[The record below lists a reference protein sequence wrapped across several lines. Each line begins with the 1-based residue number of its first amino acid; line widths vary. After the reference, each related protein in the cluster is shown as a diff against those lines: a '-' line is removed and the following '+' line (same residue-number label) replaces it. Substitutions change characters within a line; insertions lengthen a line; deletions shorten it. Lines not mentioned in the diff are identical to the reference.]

1 VNGPAKKEVS
11 VHPHGRTR
19 LRPQPE
25 AGDFS
30 VEDYFQTLSQVILGL
45 PYSTINRVTAAVMQA
60 FQEDRTIFVFGNGGS
75 AATASHIACDLNKG
89 ASGNVSGRRLKVMS
103 FTDNVPL
110 VTAWANDVTYEHVF
124 SEQLK
129 NFVKPRDLAFAIS
142 ASGNSPNVLRALKTA
157 REARAITIGI
167 SGYQGGR
174 MKALCDICAVV
185 PSDNMQMIEDLHHA
199 IAHSVFT
206 VVRNRLQ
213 MERDTLATK
222 ALDGKKAA

>member
-1 VNGPAKKEVS
+1 MVPTWKEVS
-11 VHPHGRTR
+11 VHRHQETR
-19 LRPQPE
+19 LQPQPE
-25 AGDFS
+25 TGGSS
-30 VEDYFQTLSQVILGL
+30 VKDYFITLSQVISEL
-45 PYSTINRVTAAVMQA
+45 PYSTINRVTAAVIQA

-89 ASGNVSGRRLKVMS
+89 TGENVNGRRLKVIS

-110 VTAWANDVTYEHVF
+110 VTAWANDVSYEQVF

-129 NFVKPRDLAFAIS
+129 NFVQARDVVFAIS
-142 ASGNSPNVLRALKTA
+142 ASGNSPNVLSALKTA

-167 SGYQGGR
+167 SGYQGGK

-206 VVRNRLQ
+206 AVRDQVRF
-213 MERDTLATK
+213 ERDTLTAK